1 MKTVPSQL
9 EKIAL
14 GGGCH
19 WCTEGVFV
27 SLLGVEKVEQG
38 WVSSD
43 APNEAFSEAV
53 ILHFNPDIVSL
64 KDLIAVHLETHA
76 STKIHGLRHRY
87 RSAVYAFSEEQR
99 LQATFALES
108 HAKEAGERFITTAL
122 PFVAFKASLPEHQ
135 DYYRKDPDKP
145 FCRRFISPKLKMLRE
160 MRPGLMRKED

>member
-1 MKTVPSQL
+1 MNTVPSQL

-27 SLLGVEKVEQG
+27 SLLGVEQVEQG

-76 STKIHGLRHRY
+76 STKNHGLRHRY

-99 LQATFALES
+99 LQATVALEN
-108 HAKEAGERFITTAL
+108 HAKEAGEPFITTAL

-160 MRPGLMRKED
+160 MRPGLMRKEG